1 LSKYHLVV
9 YDVNEK
15 QVGKVH
21 KILSRYLFWQQN
33 STFEG
38 YLPKS
43 SVKELLR
50 KVRRLL
56 TGEDALVVYFL
67 TSKERLRKEV
77 LGIDKSRTVGKIVV

>member
-1 LSKYHLVV
+1 M
-9 YDVNEK
+9 NEK
-15 QVGKVH
+15 RVAKVH

-38 YLPKS
+38 YLPKG

-56 TGEDALVVYFL
+56 AGEDALVIYFL
-67 TSKERLRKEV
+67 TSQKRFTREV
-77 LGIDKSRTVGKIVV
+77 LGVDKSRTVGKIVI